1 MLQKIIIAILGLFLL
16 SGCSDNFRDHFKRS
30 ANNRLIDRKGFEG
43 SKRAPLYNK
52 KYIATAKRNVV
63 EENFDDDDED
73 LLTEFE
79 TETVNPIRRNRQMYL
94 KMVQKDANRIRKQ
107 QEIESDQGCTLLATA
122 SNKVKRR
129 NQEGSNTKLQQE
141 LDHIKAMLHDTK
153 KDLERYKCP
162 SEAAKN
168 IKDEKIESSE
178 IILPNDLKSERH
190 NTKPEHAKH
199 RKSVMKNKF
208 ATEECEEDYNNNDSI
223 STKRINN
230 TLIEEYEKAESTLR
244 EI

>member
-1 MLQKIIIAILGLFLL
+1 MPQKIIIIILGLFLL
-16 SGCSDNFRDHFKRS
+16 SGCSDNFRDYFKRS
-30 ANNRLIDRKGFEG
+30 ANNKLIDRKGFEG

-63 EENFDDDDED
+63 EENFDDEED
-73 LLTEFE
+73 LCSEFE
-79 TETVNPIRRNRQMYL
+79 TETVNPIIRRNRKMYL
-94 KMVQKDANRIRKQ
+94 KMVQKDADRIRKE
-107 QEIESDQGCTLLATA
+107 QEEIDDQGCTLLATA
-122 SNKVKRR
+122 SNKVNRR
-129 NQEGSNTKLQQE
+129 NKEDTNTKLQKE

-178 IILPNDLKSERH
+178 IVLPSELKSERQTI
-190 NTKPEHAKH
+190 NLEPVRQK
-199 RKSVMKNKF
+199 RSVMKNKF
-208 ATEECEEDYNNNDSI
+208 ITEGCEEDINDNSRT
-223 STKRINN
+223 TKRINN
-230 TLIEEYEKAESTLR
+230 TLIDEYEKAESPPR